1 MKNKII
7 IFILILSVI
16 LIVCL
21 ALFGFKIGGL
31 QIFSISDLANH
42 NKNVDSKID
51 ELTTLSS
58 SGYTTAASNL
68 DQTINTFRIQK
79 EKYEQLAGFES
90 DDGEE
95 LLETQ
100 NYDISY
106 LWTTIGKYATKNNIN
121 LKMDVKKATGT
132 DLYDLDFTI
141 QGEYTSVST
150 FVSKIENDSDLNFR
164 IYNFKLTKG
173 KSDKELKGTFTVKDV
188 NIDNKTL
195 TADAGTKTNTNTNT
209 NTNTTQNNTTTS
221 SNTVNNSVQ

>member
-7 IFILILSVI
+7 FFILILSVI

-21 ALFGFKIGGL
+21 SLFGLKIGGL
-31 QIFSISDLANH
+31 QIFSISDLVNH
-42 NKNVDSKID
+42 NKNAESKIE

-58 SGYTTAASNL
+58 SGYTEATSNL
-68 DQTINTFRIQK
+68 DQTINTFKIQK

-90 DDGEE
+90 DDEE
-95 LLETQ
+95 NLLETQ

-106 LWTTIGKYATKNNIN
+106 LWTTIGKYATKNNIG
-121 LKMDVKKATGT
+121 LKIDVKKAAGT
-132 DLYDLDFTI
+132 DLYNLDFTI
-141 QGEYTSVST
+141 QGVYTSVSK
-150 FVSKIENDSDLNFR
+150 FVSQIENDSDLNFR

-195 TADAGTKTNTNTNT
+195 TADAGTSTNKTTDANTAQNT
-209 NTNTTQNNTTTS
+209 TTTS
-221 SNTVNNSVQ
+221 SSNTANNTVQ

>member
-31 QIFSISDLANH
+31 QIFSVSDLANH

-68 DQTINTFRIQK
+68 DQTINNFKIQK

-95 LLETQ
+95 LLEKQ

-141 QGEYTSVST
+141 IGEYTSVST

-164 IYNFKLTKG
+164 IYNFKLVKHKETG
-173 KSDKELKGTFTVKDV
+173 KELKGTFTVKDV

-209 NTNTTQNNTTTS
+209 TQNNTTTS